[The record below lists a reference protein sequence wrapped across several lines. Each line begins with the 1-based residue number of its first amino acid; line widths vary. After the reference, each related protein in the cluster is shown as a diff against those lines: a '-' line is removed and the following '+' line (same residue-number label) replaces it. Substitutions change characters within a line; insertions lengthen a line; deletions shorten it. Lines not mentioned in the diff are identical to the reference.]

1 MWIYELRHWSIRREI
16 VKNKSLS
23 CGAHTAK
30 VIVRDATWSVSLPS
44 ANQLYSP
51 E

>member
-16 VKNKSLS
+16 VENKSLS
-23 CGAHTAK
+23 CGAHTA
-30 VIVRDATWSVSLPS
+30 DATWSVSLPS